1 MKEKDISVMLK
12 KIVNLGVST
21 SNNLNTLA
29 KKVVKLE
36 RKIKELKEGN
46 ERNNIQR

>member
-36 RKIKELKEGN
+36 RKIKELKEVKL
-46 ERNNIQR
+46 QA